1 MGNLV
6 KEHCLDCT
14 HLSIQQD
21 GEEYTIGD
29 PVIGEFIRVPEVAAD
44 VVRGFDG
51 EKTIEEV
58 KESVEA
64 KYGEEVDV
72 LDFAETLLEMG
83 LILKINGVLLNE
95 EVDREVNPGLQ
106 KAGSILFSKPFM
118 VLYTLSAIAAIF
130 LIAYSPSLF
139 PSFRDV
145 FLFESVGLSAM
156 MILITISATTI
167 IHEFA
172 HVLAAN
178 RLGVKTKVQLNLRM
192 VFLVAETDMSG
203 LWSRAKKERYTPYLA
218 GMAWDG
224 VMILTCLL
232 IKLFVPIAFIAS
244 FAQMV
249 TFFLLFGVISQF
261 VIFLR
266 TDMYFVLINWVN
278 TSALHEHS
286 LVFLQ
291 KIFLS
296 KRQDEWKRLAPHE
309 KKHAKW
315 FSLLYMFGGAVATFL
330 FVYFQ
335 ILPSLYGLQQAYE
348 NITQHALTNLYFWD
362 GILVVVALLIQVGA
376 WLIGLR
382 TARNERQANQAVS
395 A

>member
-1 MGNLV
+1 MGNLT
-6 KEHCLDCT
+6 KEHIPDCS

-21 GEEYTIGD
+21 GEEFTIGD
-29 PVIGEFIRVPEVAAD
+29 PAMGEFIRVPEVAAD

-51 EKTIEEV
+51 SKTIEEV
-58 KESVEA
+58 KQLVEA
-64 KYGEEVDV
+64 QYEEEVDV

-95 EVDREVNPGLQ
+95 DIDREANPHLQ
-106 KAGSILFSKPFM
+106 KAGKVLFSKPLLTM
-118 VLYTLSAIAAIF
+118 YGLSAIAAVF
-130 LIAYSPSLF
+130 LLLLNPALF
-139 PSFRDV
+139 PGFRDV
-145 FLFESVGLSAM
+145 FLFESVGFSALV
-156 MILITISATTI
+156 ILFTITTVTI

-192 VFLVAETDMSG
+192 IFLVAETDMSG
-203 LWSRAKKERYTPYLA
+203 LWSRAKNERYTPYLA
-218 GMAWDG
+218 GMAWDS
-224 VMILTCLL
+224 VMILACLL
-232 IKLFVPIAFIAS
+232 IQLLAPVAFIVAV
-244 FAQMV
+244 AKMV

-291 KIFLS
+291 KVFRN
-296 KRQDEWKRLAPHE
+296 KRQEEWQRLAPHE
-309 KKHAKW
+309 QKHAKW
-315 FSLLYMFGGAVATFL
+315 FSFLYMVGGIVAIFL

-335 ILPSLYGLQQAYE
+335 ILPSLYGLQQAYQ
-348 NITQHALTNLYFWD
+348 NITQNALSNIYFWD
-362 GILVVVALLIQVGA
+362 GVLVIAVLLVQVVV

-382 TARNERQANQAVS
+382 TARQERQSNQPVS